1 MRALVCA
8 VLLGVLAAPAGQA
21 QVVDFALERATAA
34 RLGLGVGD
42 TVRLGTAP
50 DSLLRL
56 GVVRAIYQPRPDPA
70 DIARRAL
77 QARLARAG
85 AI

>member
-8 VLLGVLAAPAGQA
+8 VLLSALAPPAGQA
-21 QVVDFALERATAA
+21 QQVVDLALERSTAE

-56 GVVRAIYQPRPDPA
+56 GVVRAIYQPRPDPS
-70 DIARRAL
+70 
-77 QARLARAG
+77 
-85 AI
+85 

>member
-8 VLLGVLAAPAGQA
+8 VLLSALAPPAGRA
-21 QVVDFALERATAA
+21 QVVDLALERSTAE

-56 GVVRAIYQPRPDPA
+56 GVVRAIS
-70 DIARRAL
+70 
-77 QARLARAG
+77 AG
-85 AI
+85 SGRGR